1 MTDAHHDVTL
11 PIDGAAELG
20 YVRQHVREFLAGVG
34 ENAVADA
41 VLVVVMLAGDAC
53 RSSHAPITVRLRRLG
68 PRLRVEIAHRGV
80 KRGQPPEDYR
90 AVVLDRITDIRGIE
104 HRDGG
109 TTTWAEVI
117 LTPQAVA
124 S

>member
-1 MTDAHHDVTL
+1 VTDAHHDVTL
-11 PIDGAAELG
+11 PIDGAADLG

-34 ENAVADA
+34 DYAVADA

-53 RSSHAPITVRLRRLG
+53 RSSRSPITVRLRRLG
-68 PRLRVEIAHRGV
+68 SRLRVEVAHHGV
-80 KRGQPPEDYR
+80 KRRRPTEEYR

-109 TTTWAEVI
+109 TTTWAEVV